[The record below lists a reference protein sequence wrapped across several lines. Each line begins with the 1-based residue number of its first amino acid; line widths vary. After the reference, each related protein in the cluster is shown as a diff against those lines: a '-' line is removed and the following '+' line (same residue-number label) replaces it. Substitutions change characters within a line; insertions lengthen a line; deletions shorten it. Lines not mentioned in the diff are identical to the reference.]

1 MLDFEDLTAAI
12 GRALERGAV
21 VPLLALRLPEF
32 AQVAWRE
39 GKRSARLVERQT
51 AAAFRAAACRI
62 VRDGDALAHAS
73 GSDCFAVAMLA
84 PARAGRPPGVA
95 DLRCAL
101 ERIAAEMSLSTGR
114 RIETGWWPIR
124 ERAEIERFAQTFE
137 TALERGR
144 RERERAE
151 MLATVGHELRT
162 PLTSIRGYLETLLD
176 EAPDPPTSRRFLET
190 ARREAVR
197 LGRLVDGMLEF
208 SLLDLSP
215 PDILT
220 GCDVVETIGA
230 AVDALLPLARR
241 RGMTVRAHL
250 PARAYAAID
259 ADACMH
265 ALLNLLEN
273 AVKYGRDG
281 GSVAIGCDAQRR
293 SHYDR
298 RRRRR
303 SGHPR
308 RTRGGNLSA
317 RRARCER
324 AARKRNRP
332 RGRQG
337 ARRSIRRQRIGVRVA
352 ARRRALCRPATH
364 ASKRMSARISYAR
377 IAELSKRTA

>member
-1 MLDFEDLTAAI
+1 VLDFEELTTAI
-12 GRALERGAV
+12 GAALERGAV

-32 AQVAWRE
+32 AQVAWRD
-39 GKRSARLVERQT
+39 GKRSARLVERRT
-51 AAAFRAAACRI
+51 TAAFRAAACRI

-73 GSDCFAVAMLA
+73 GSDCFAIAMLA

-124 ERAEIERFAQTFE
+124 QSGELEDFAQTFE

-176 EAPDPPTSRRFLET
+176 EEPDPPTSRRFLET

-215 PDILT
+215 PDVLT
-220 GCDVVETIGA
+220 ECNVVETIGA

-241 RGMTVRAHL
+241 RAMSVRSHL
-250 PARAYAAID
+250 PACAYASID

-265 ALLNLLEN
+265 AVLNLLEN

-281 GSVAIGCDAQRR
+281 GSVAIACGLEDERVRITVDDDGPGIPAGHEEAIFRLGVR
-293 SHYDR
+293 GANERPGSGIGLAVVKALVN
-298 RRRRR
+298 R
-303 SGHPR
+303 SG
-308 RTRGGNLSA
+308 GAVSA
-317 RRARCER
+317 CTS
-324 AARKRNRP
+324 P
-332 RGRQG
+332 LGG
-337 ARRSIRRQRIGVRVA
+337 ARFVVQ
-352 ARRRALCRPATH
+352 LPTH
-364 ASKRMSARISYAR
+364 PSV
-377 IAELSKRTA
+377 